1 MGYRKR
7 KTLMKQITKI
17 IFVLSSAYKSA
28 NVSSWT
34 TCRGVVDNLE
44 TKRNSCAFVKIPRS
58 CFVC

>member
-44 TKRNSCAFVKIPRS
+44 TNKQKNKAVHL
-58 CFVC
+58 